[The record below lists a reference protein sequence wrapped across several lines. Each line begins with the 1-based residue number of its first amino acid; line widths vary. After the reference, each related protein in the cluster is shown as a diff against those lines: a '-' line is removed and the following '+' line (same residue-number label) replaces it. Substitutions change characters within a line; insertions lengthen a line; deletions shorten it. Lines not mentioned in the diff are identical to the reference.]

1 VTHSVILARRVSL
14 IAPLAVPF
22 ITTHY
27 LAWFLLNRIR
37 TGEYALHTATIEKV
51 LSVMGDKSHEVPQ
64 VDKEVLLQEFRR
76 AKQRTPGV
84 SMLLLTTADGR
95 ALAALDENGSDPRR
109 LAAMT
114 NSFLTLGETVV
125 KELGL
130 AAADYATIAT
140 RQGNMV
146 LIRMDHAKPMT
157 LAALGTFDINV
168 AVLLFA
174 ARECATRISA
184 LMPK

>member
-1 VTHSVILARRVSL
+1 M
-14 IAPLAVPF
+14 
-22 ITTHY
+22 
-27 LAWFLLNRIR
+27 
-37 TGEYALHTATIEKV
+37 HTATVEKV
-51 LSVMGDKSHEVPQ
+51 LSVMGDRSREVLQ
-64 VDKEVLLQEFRR
+64 VDKDVLLAEFRR
-76 AKQRTPGV
+76 AKERTPGI

-95 ALAALDENGSDPRR
+95 ALAELADIDCDPRR

-130 AAADYATIAT
+130 ASADYATIAT

-157 LAALGTFDINV
+157 LAALGTFDTNV
-168 AVLLFA
+168 AVVLFA
-174 ARECATRISA
+174 ARECAQRISA
-184 LMPK
+184 LLQR

>member
-1 VTHSVILARRVSL
+1 MD
-14 IAPLAVPF
+14 
-22 ITTHY
+22 TT
-27 LAWFLLNRIR
+27 
-37 TGEYALHTATIEKV
+37 TIDKV
-51 LSVMGDKSHEVPQ
+51 LSVMGDGSREVPQ
-64 VDKEVLLQEFRR
+64 IDKGMLLEEFRR
-76 AKQRTPGV
+76 AKRRTPGI

-95 ALAALDENGSDPRR
+95 ALAELVDRDSDPRR

-130 AAADYATIAT
+130 ASADYATIAT

-157 LAALGTFDINV
+157 LAALGTFDTNV

-174 ARECATRISA
+174 ARECAARISA
-184 LMPK
+184 LLPT

>member
-1 VTHSVILARRVSL
+1 MD
-14 IAPLAVPF
+14 
-22 ITTHY
+22 TT
-27 LAWFLLNRIR
+27 
-37 TGEYALHTATIEKV
+37 TIDKV
-51 LSVMGDKSHEVPQ
+51 LSVMGDGSREVPQ
-64 VDKEVLLQEFRR
+64 IDKGMLLEEFRR
-76 AKQRTPGV
+76 AKRRTPGI

-95 ALAALDENGSDPRR
+95 ALAELVDRDSDPRR

-130 AAADYATIAT
+130 ASADYATIAT

-157 LAALGTFDINV
+157 LAALGSFDTNV

-174 ARECATRISA
+174 ARECAARISA
-184 LMPK
+184 LLPT

>member
-1 VTHSVILARRVSL
+1 MQ
-14 IAPLAVPF
+14 
-22 ITTHY
+22 
-27 LAWFLLNRIR
+27 N
-37 TGEYALHTATIEKV
+37 ATVEKV
-51 LSVMGDKSHEVPQ
+51 LSVMGDRHREVRYI
-64 VDKEVLLQEFRR
+64 DRAVLLQEFQR
-76 AKQRTPGV
+76 AKDRTPGI

-95 ALAALDENGSDPRR
+95 ALAELDERGSDPRR

-114 NSFLTLGETVV
+114 NSFLTLGETVA

-130 AAADYATIAT
+130 ASADYATIAT

-146 LIRMDHAKPMT
+146 LIRMEHAMPMT
-157 LAALGTFDINV
+157 LAALGSFDTNV

>member
-1 VTHSVILARRVSL
+1 MTHSVILARRVSL

-95 ALAALDENGSDPRR
+95 ALAALDEHGSDPRR